1 MPLNLPLTCNLC
13 FQCYIVFV
21 LADGGTDLESF
32 ALVDYKEAHSLL
44 VQVRT
49 MNFIIYYIIHV

>member
-1 MPLNLPLTCNLC
+1 M
-13 FQCYIVFV
+13 